1 LFGAGETQ
9 SFTNF
14 DLAGTAGNLVTVGS
28 TSTSNATLFKL
39 TAWNVGANSVNAGNN
54 TGLTFVGGGTNDY
67 LSISYITG
75 TNSLAAG
82 GIIFTNIAGS
92 GFRITF

>member
-1 LFGAGETQ
+1 MCSL
-9 SFTNF
+9 
-14 DLAGTAGNLVTVGS
+14 TAS
-28 TSTSNATLFKL
+28 LFKL
-39 TAWNVGANSVNAGNN
+39 TAWNVGANSVNGGNN
-54 TGLTFVGGGTNDY
+54 TGLTFAGGGTNDY

-75 TNSLAAG
+75 TNSLAVG